1 MTVTVTGAT
10 GFLGRRVVEA
20 LRQDGHTV
28 VALSRRTNVAF
39 GPNVAVVYWD
49 PMAGLPPDESLL
61 RVDAVVHLA
70 GEPVAQRWTPEVK
83 RRIRDSRVLGTRNLV
98 RAIAAV
104 RRPPATLIC
113 ASAVGYYGFRGDEI
127 LTEQSSPGQ
136 GFLPEVCVAWEQAAN
151 EAAGAGLRVVN
162 LRIGVVLGDGG
173 GALEKML
180 PAFRAGVGG
189 RLGSGRQWMSWIH
202 ADDVVGLI
210 RHALAQPLRGPVN
223 AVAPVP
229 VTNAEFTR
237 ELAAV
242 LRRPALFPAPAFAV
256 RALFGEM
263 AQIVLGSQRVLP
275 AAAESS
281 GYSFAYRELGP
292 ALRAIFWP

>member
-10 GFLGRRVVEA
+10 GFVGRRLVEA

-49 PMAGLPPDESLL
+49 PVAGLPPDESVH

-83 RRIRDSRVLGTRNLV
+83 RRIRDSRVLGTRHLA
-98 RAIAAV
+98 RAIAAA

-127 LTEQSSPGQ
+127 LTEQSGPGQ
-136 GFLPEVCVAWEQAAN
+136 GFLPEVCVAWEQAAQ
-151 EAAGAGLRVVN
+151 EAAAAGLRVVN
-162 LRIGVVLGDGG
+162 LRIGVVLGEGG

-210 RHALAQPLRGPVN
+210 RYALTQPLRGPVN
-223 AVAPVP
+223 AVSPVP

-242 LRRPALFPAPAFAV
+242 LRRPALFPAPGFAV

-275 AAAESS
+275 AAAESA
-281 GYSFAYRELGP
+281 GYPFLHRELGP
-292 ALRAIFWP
+292 ALREILRS